1 MPVKDHE
8 RIVAQK
14 DGELLTFY
22 RMAASGVW
30 IESKEYDELLKTIAT
45 QKRVIEKLREQR
57 DVELEDNC
65 WNRGN
70 GNIDN
75 ARQKYELELEAIEQG
90 EGT

>member
-45 QKRVIEKLREQR
+45 QKRVIEKLTEQR
-57 DVELEDNC
+57 NRAADFGRKQPLNQYKERVEKFEAE
-65 WNRGN
+65 
-70 GNIDN
+70 I
-75 ARQKYELELEAIEQG
+75 EAIERG
-90 EGT
+90 EE